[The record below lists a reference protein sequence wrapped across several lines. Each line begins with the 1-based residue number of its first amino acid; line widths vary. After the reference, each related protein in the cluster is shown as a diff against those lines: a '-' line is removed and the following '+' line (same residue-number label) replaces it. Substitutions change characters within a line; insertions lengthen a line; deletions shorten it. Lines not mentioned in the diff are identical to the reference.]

1 MNKFVNKQ
9 IERFAY
15 IRLIANIGLYRMLS
29 NIVVVF
35 YPLFKSRSKKYEL
48 GLYPNAQ
55 KGSDGYTRRFL
66 EYFSFLEAD
75 NIKFITFDVCDDTE
89 VVNSIS
95 ATKRGKYDFYRFAIK
110 KRFSQTF
117 AIRHCK
123 KAFIQRNLYPFY
135 PDLKNPFLEKMAYKL
150 CDDVIIDYWDSVW
163 LYNYSLI
170 EKTVKYCHK
179 LTVVNQFI
187 SDHFNYA
194 HKRKYIFPIGVN
206 IDKYIIKK
214 DYKCYEDGVLTF
226 FYTGLPGNVRK
237 LLREMDKVFKE
248 LSKTI
253 KLKLILV
260 SREKVE
266 HSSITVEHYK
276 FDESTF
282 FELLTK
288 ADIGIYATDN
298 SDISRGKMAMK
309 VLDYFAA
316 ALPCIASPYGITPYA
331 VHKENSLLA
340 KTGDEWIEYM
350 LMLYN
355 DKNYRESLGKAGR
368 RTIEEKHNLPD
379 SYSLLKSI
387 INS

>member
-1 MNKFVNKQ
+1 MKNFVNKQ
-9 IERFAY
+9 VERFAY
-15 IRLIANIGLYRMLS
+15 IRLIANIGFYRILS
-29 NIVVVF
+29 EIVVLF

-66 EYFSFLEAD
+66 EYFIFLEED
-75 NIKFITFDVCDDTE
+75 NIKFVTFDVCDDTE

-95 ATKRGKYDFYRFAIK
+95 STKRGKYDFYRFAIK
-110 KRFSQTF
+110 KRFMQTF

-135 PDLKNPFLEKMAYKL
+135 PDLKAPFLEKMAYKL

-170 EKTVKYCHK
+170 ERTVKYCHK
-179 LTVVNQFI
+179 LSVVNEFI
-187 SDHFNYA
+187 FDHFDYS
-194 HKRKYIFPIGVN
+194 KPQRYIYPIGVN
-206 IDKYIIKK
+206 IDKYIVKK
-214 DYKCYEDGVLTF
+214 NYERTEKDTLTF

-260 SREKVE
+260 SREKVD
-266 HSSITVEHYK
+266 HPNITVEHHK
-276 FDESTF
+276 FDENTF

-331 VHKENSLLA
+331 NHKENCLLA
-340 KTGDEWIEYM
+340 KTTKEWVDYM
-350 LMLYN
+350 LQLYN
-355 DKNYRESLGKAGR
+355 DKNYRGFLGKAGR
-368 RTIEEKHNLPD
+368 KTVEEKHNMSD
-379 SYSLLKSI
+379 SYSLFKNI